1 MAVNINQS
9 IKNNQRY
16 LWGLIVLAVS
26 IGAGAVYYINKSLKD
41 KKTET
46 PQFEDDTTV
55 VEPDLTGA
63 ITNTFDGK
71 VGSQVLTDA
80 QTESKENREAL
91 RKVLKELDDI
101 KTQLNESKQ
110 ENEALKTQIKEQNV
124 IVQDVIDRFGD
135 VKGGVKNDVME
146 TYTEQPTQGNTAKR
160 NKMNY
165 ESDYSGS
172 NYTQKGGVVTLFDV
186 PTEKRGFERKSYVK
200 KGNASDSRFYI
211 PSGAFSNAIIL
222 EGADANASVTAQTTN
237 VAPMMFKLTG
247 DLHLPANNRSNKLKG
262 CFVTAGT
269 YGDISSER
277 AIVRLERLSCV
288 INGKHIDQVVQ
299 GHVAFYGKN
308 GIKGTPVMR
317 NGKMLGLAF
326 ASGAMGGL
334 GSSVS
339 QVGATTVGIG
349 ATSTVG
355 LNDVARQA
363 LGGGASTAAN
373 KMADYYIQ
381 RAEQYHPVIP
391 IGSANRVEVVF
402 QNGFWAEFIED
413 IDSAEQTRQN
423 KSSQEST
430 NKLNTSSV
438 NQSLQGIPAELQ
450 RQLGEVKNQTLADFV
465 TPNQK

>member
-1 MAVNINQS
+1 MATNINQS

-16 LWGLIVLAVS
+16 LWGLILLAV
-26 IGAGAVYYINKSLKD
+26 GATAGGVYYVNKALKE
-41 KKTET
+41 KKPET
-46 PQFEDDTTV
+46 VQFEEDQV

-71 VGSQVLTDA
+71 VGSQVVTDA

-91 RKVLKELDDI
+91 RKVLEELEEI
-101 KTQLNESKQ
+101 KGQLNQSKE
-110 ENEALKTQIKEQNV
+110 ENEALKNQVKDQNV
-124 IVQDVIDRFGD
+124 VMQDVISRLGEVQRGD
-135 VKGGVKNDVME
+135 NVPA
-146 TYTEQPTQGNTAKR
+146 YTEQPTNQNQGSTATRSKT
-160 NKMNY
+160 NY
-165 ESDYSGS
+165 RSNSSQGS
-172 NYTQKGGVVTLFDV
+172 NYTQNGGVVTLSDV
-186 PTEKRGFERKSYVK
+186 PAERKTFERKSYVK
-200 KGNASDSRFYI
+200 KGNANDSRFYV

-247 DLHLPANNRSNKLKG
+247 DLHLPANTRSNKLKG

-288 INGKHIDQVVQ
+288 INGKHIDQAVQ

-334 GSSVS
+334 GSAMS
-339 QVGATTVGIG
+339 QVGSTTVGIG
-349 ATSTVG
+349 ATNTVEVG
-355 LNDVARQA
+355 DVARQA
-363 LGGGASTAAN
+363 MGGGASTAAN

-391 IGSANRVEVVF
+391 IGSANRVEVIF

-413 IDSAEQTRQN
+413 IDKAEKARQGGNQSQQQQEAEQ
-423 KSSQEST
+423 S
-430 NKLNTSSV
+430 
-438 NQSLQGIPAELQ
+438 NQAQQQGIPAELQ